1 MAVAAQ
7 STPPLNADWRERYE
21 LIEKI
26 GSGGFAH
33 VYEAFDLTLERRV
46 AVKIVPEGRDMSAR
60 VLREVQAAAALTH
73 PNIVALYDWFGDG
86 ERSFIVWELVEGDSL
101 DHLSKGLN
109 DADVVAVGAELLEA
123 LAFAHS
129 QGIVHRDIK
138 PQNVMLDHEGHVKV
152 MDFGI
157 ALLLD
162 AETLTHDGDVVGT
175 VAYMSPEQAAGRR
188 VGTSSDVYSSG
199 MMLYEML
206 AGEHPLRGETPAET
220 MANVAAARLPSMAEL
235 RPDLPEDLIDL
246 IGDACAA
253 RPADRPTAAEFSEG
267 LREILESGSLYARR
281 WRRVQGL
288 TQPLTRVGANAE
300 RVGGA
305 ALATVGAG
313 VVLDSLPAYPQS
325 WTLPLLAIGAATW
338 VVAPRLGLAWLLGM
352 LAFPLFNVSSS
363 VGVTYLVLAVA
374 AFLLAG
380 SRPVV
385 VVWPVLALVLTPLY
399 LTLLAPAAAVV
410 LGRVRG
416 SIAAAWAGVATLL
429 YLLLVRDPG
438 PFTLFEARPALA
450 RIVSREGDPLAVASL
465 LLEVVI
471 SPAGLL
477 QMAVWAGLAAVLGL
491 AFAQRSLE
499 RRFWL
504 WALGFSGVYLA
515 YAVVPAVAWHTAVS
529 LTPVLLSVVATAC
542 VILLPL
548 ALWAGSRPEE
558 PDDEYL
564 QGD

>member
-7 STPPLNADWRERYE
+7 STAPLNADWRERYQ

-33 VYEAFDLTLERRV
+33 VYEASDLALERRV

-129 QGIVHRDIK
+129 QGIVHRDVK

-162 AETLTHDGDVVGT
+162 ADTLTHDGDVVGT

-188 VGTSSDVYSSG
+188 VGTPSDVYSSG
-199 MMLYEML
+199 MMLYELL
-206 AGEHPLRGETPAET
+206 AGEHPLRGETPAAT
-220 MANVAAARLPSMAEL
+220 LANVAAARLPSLAEL
-235 RPDLPEDLIDL
+235 RPDLPDDLIDL

-253 RPADRPTAAEFSEG
+253 RPADRPTAAEFSEV

-288 TQPLTRVGANAE
+288 TRPLTRVGANAE

-313 VVLDSLPAYPQS
+313 VVLQSLPAYPQS

-338 VVAPRLGLAWLLGM
+338 VIVPRLGLAWLLGM

-410 LGRVRG
+410 LGCVRG
-416 SIAAAWAGVATLL
+416 PIAAAWAGVATLL
-429 YLLLVRDPG
+429 YLMLVRDPG
-438 PFTLFEARPALA
+438 PFTLYEARPALA
-450 RIVSREGDPLAVASL
+450 RILSREGDPLAVASL
-465 LLEVVI
+465 LLDVVI

-499 RRFWL
+499 RRLWL

-515 YAVVPAVAWHTAVS
+515 YTVVPAVAWDTALS

-558 PDDEYL
+558 PDDEHL

>member
-7 STPPLNADWRERYE
+7 STAPLNADWRERYE

-33 VYEAFDLTLERRV
+33 VYEAFDLTLGRRV

-162 AETLTHDGDVVGT
+162 ADTLTHDGDVVGT

-188 VGTSSDVYSSG
+188 VGTPSDVYSSG
-199 MMLYEML
+199 MMLYELL

-220 MANVAAARLPSMAEL
+220 LANVAAARLPSMADL
-235 RPDLPEDLIDL
+235 RPDLPDDLIDL

-253 RPADRPTAAEFSEG
+253 RPADRPTAAEFSEE

-288 TQPLTRVGANAE
+288 TRPLTRVGANAE

-313 VVLDSLPAYPQS
+313 VVLQSLPAYPQS

-363 VGVTYLVLAVA
+363 VGVTYLVLALA

-385 VVWPVLALVLTPLY
+385 VVWPVLALVLAPLY

-416 SIAAAWAGVATLL
+416 PIAAAWAGVATLL
-429 YLLLVRDPG
+429 YLMLVRDPG
-438 PFTLFEARPALA
+438 PFSQYEARPALA
-450 RIVSREGDPLAVASL
+450 RILSREGDPLAVASL
-465 LLEVVI
+465 LFEVVI

-515 YAVVPAVAWHTAVS
+515 YTVVPAVAWDTVVS
-529 LTPVLLSVVATAC
+529 LTTALLSVVAAAC

-558 PDDEYL
+558 PDDEHL

>member
-7 STPPLNADWRERYE
+7 STAPLNADWRERYQ

-26 GSGGFAH
+26 GSGGFAR
-33 VYEAFDLTLERRV
+33 VYEASDLTLERRV

-101 DHLSKGLN
+101 DRLSKGLN
-109 DADVVAVGAELLEA
+109 DADVTAVGAELLEA

-129 QGIVHRDIK
+129 QGIVHRDVK

-162 AETLTHDGDVVGT
+162 ADTLTHDGDVVGT

-188 VGTSSDVYSSG
+188 VGTPSDVYSAG
-199 MMLYEML
+199 MVLYELL

-220 MANVAAARLPSMAEL
+220 LANVAAARLPSLAEL
-235 RPDLPEDLIDL
+235 RPDLPDDLIDL

-253 RPADRPTAAEFSEG
+253 RPADRPTAAEFSEE
-267 LREILESGSLYARR
+267 LRQILESGSLHALR
-281 WRRVQGL
+281 WRRVQGI
-288 TQPLTRVGANAE
+288 TRPLTRVGANAE

-313 VVLDSLPAYPQS
+313 VVVESLPAYPQS
-325 WTLPLLAIGAATW
+325 WTLPLLAIVAAIW
-338 VVAPRLGLAWLLGM
+338 VIAPRLGLAWLLGM

-385 VVWPVLALVLTPLY
+385 VVWPVLALVLAPLY
-399 LTLLAPAAAVV
+399 LTLLAPAAAGV

-416 SIAAAWAGVATLL
+416 PIAAAWAGAATLL
-429 YLLLVRDPG
+429 YLMLVRDPG
-438 PFTLFEARPALA
+438 PFTLYEARPALA
-450 RIVSREGDPLAVASL
+450 KILSREGDLLAVASL

-491 AFAQRSLE
+491 AFARRSLE
-499 RRFWL
+499 RRLWL

-515 YAVVPAVAWHTAVS
+515 YTVVPAAAWDAA
-529 LTPVLLSVVATAC
+529 LFPTPVLLSVVATAC